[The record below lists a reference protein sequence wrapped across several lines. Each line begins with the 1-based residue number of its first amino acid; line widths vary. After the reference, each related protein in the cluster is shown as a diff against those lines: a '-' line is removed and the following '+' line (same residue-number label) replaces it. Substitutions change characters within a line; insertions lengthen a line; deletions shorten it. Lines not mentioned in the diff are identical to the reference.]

1 MHENQLIHEM
11 YDRLLKNKRLVLSL
25 PLLLAAMLFVPS
37 NTVPSAHAQFTGLV
51 CITSSTT
58 ATSCPTTP
66 PSIGPIAVGS
76 MFSVGV
82 FVQNSDPLVGW
93 DVYVAANSS
102 ILSPTSAALGNLVP
116 NPSLTG
122 ICINGV
128 AQTGSCTQGTANGPG
143 VVEVTTI
150 ESSGSN
156 VCNNPPPGPCSGMAF
171 TITYKV
177 VGVASS
183 TSLFYPTAAGCSQSS
198 VSSPPNV
205 CVLISDAFGTT
216 LPENIQGASVATS
229 PGTFTGLVCITSS
242 ATATSC
248 PSSPPSLGP
257 FTVGA
262 TFRVGVFV
270 QGSQTLG
277 GFDIYVGSNPM
288 FVRPTGANLGPL
300 IPHPTSLNICVNNV
314 SQTGTCT
321 ARTVNG
327 PGVVEVTVINDDRS
341 GKVCGGASP
350 CSGMAF
356 LINYTVV
363 ASTTTSAL
371 FYPPSSSGCANSSVS
386 SPPDLCVL
394 IAYSV
399 GSTLPENIQAA
410 TVTTTLTGLVCITF
424 PSTSSSCPASAP
436 MFGPFA
442 AGSNFT
448 VGVFLQGSQAMA
460 GFDIYVAVNYSVL
473 HPVSASLGPLIA
485 HPSLTSICVNGVA
498 VTGSC
503 TLGTANGVGVV
514 EVTTIE
520 SSGGTECAGASPC
533 SGLAFTITYNV
544 VGASSGSPIF
554 YPSSSAC
561 NPSSVSGTTTCLLVT
576 NSVGATLPENIQGA
590 TVSTVSDFSFT
601 AATSSLSIPAGSS
614 ASDTLTVTSIGG
626 FTGNVALTNSSVPS
640 GVAVVFVPDPVTITT
655 AGGSATSSMH
665 VFVGALAGT
674 SFTIIVIATTGS
686 ITHSLAVSV
695 TVTAAPSFSGG
706 QVHWTHRIS
715 LSKTNGTQT
724 WTVVVANPLST
735 GVNVV
740 VRIVG
745 SSATNPSLTFDV
757 TCGVTCVNTAGGV
770 NSTPGLT
777 PVSVASG
784 AKSFSFSFNQLV
796 DPSFANT
803 KITFTATLYWTTGT
817 LYASSS
823 SKSGAFAV
831 VP

>member
-1 MHENQLIHEM
+1 MFN
-11 YDRLLKNKRLVLSL
+11 RRVKNKRLMLLL
-25 PLLLAAMLFVPS
+25 PLLLAAVLFVPS
-37 NTVPSAHAQFTGLV
+37 NTIPSAHAQFTGLV
-51 CITSSTT
+51 CITTSTT
-58 ATSCPTTP
+58 ATICPSSP
-66 PSIGPIAVGS
+66 PSLGAFPVGS
-76 MFSVGV
+76 TFTVGV

-93 DVYVAANSS
+93 DMYVGANSS
-102 ILSPTSAALGNLVP
+102 VLSPTSAVLGNLVP
-116 NPSLTG
+116 NPTLTS
-122 ICINGV
+122 ICVNGV
-128 AQTGSCTQGTANGPG
+128 AQVGSCTQGTANGPG

-150 ESSGSN
+150 DSSGSN
-156 VCNNPPPGPCSGMAF
+156 VCNNPPSGPCSGMAF

-183 TSLFYPTAAGCSQSS
+183 SSLFYPTSSGCSQSS

-205 CVLISDAFGTT
+205 CVLISDSNGTT
-216 LPENIQGASVATS
+216 RPENIQGATVATS

-242 ATATSC
+242 VTATSC
-248 PSSPPSLGP
+248 PSSPPLLGP
-257 FTVGA
+257 FTVGT

-277 GFDIYVGSNPM
+277 GFDIYVASNPM
-288 FVRPTGANLGPL
+288 FVRPTGGNFGPL
-300 IPHPTSLNICVNNV
+300 IPHPTFLTICVNNV

-321 ARTVNG
+321 AGTVNG
-327 PGVVEVTVINDDRS
+327 PGVVEVTAINDDRS
-341 GKVCGGASP
+341 GKVCGGVSP

-363 ASTTTSAL
+363 ASTTSSAL
-371 FYPPSSSGCANSSVS
+371 FYPTSSSGCANSSVS
-386 SPPDLCVL
+386 SPPDVCVL
-394 IAYSV
+394 IVDSV
-399 GSTLPENIQAA
+399 GNTLPENIQAA

-448 VGVFLQGSQAMA
+448 VGVFIQGSQAMA
-460 GFDIYVAVNYSVL
+460 GFDIYVAVNYTVL

-503 TLGTANGVGVV
+503 TVGTANGVGVV

-520 SSGGTECAGASPC
+520 SSGGTECGGASPC

-544 VGASSGSPIF
+544 VSASSGTPIF

-590 TVSTVSDFSFT
+590 TVTTTSDFSFT

-614 ASDTLTVTSIGG
+614 ASDTLTVTSIGS

-640 GVAVVFVPDPVTITT
+640 EGAVVFVPDPVTITT

-674 SFTIIVIATTGS
+674 SFTI
-686 ITHSLAVSV
+686 
-695 TVTAAPSFSGG
+695 TVTGTSGILSHSVSISVAVGPAPSFAKL
-706 QVHWTHRIS
+706 HWTHHLS
-715 LSKTNGTQT
+715 LSKNGNAQS
-724 WTVVVANPLST
+724 WTAIVANPLST
-735 GVNVV
+735 NVNVV

-745 SSATNPSLTFDV
+745 SSIINPSLTFDV
-757 TCGVTCVNTAGGV
+757 TCGVTCVDTAGGV

-777 PVSVASG
+777 PVSVPAGAS
-784 AKSFSFSFNQLV
+784 SFSFSFSQ
-796 DPSFANT
+796 SFSGSFVHN
-803 KITFTATLYWTTGT
+803 KITFTTTPYWATGNFFN
-817 LYASSS
+817 S
-823 SKSGAFAV
+823 SKSQSRSFAV
-831 VP
+831 VS

>member
-1 MHENQLIHEM
+1 L
-11 YDRLLKNKRLVLSL
+11 
-25 PLLLAAMLFVPS
+25 
-37 NTVPSAHAQFTGLV
+37 
-51 CITSSTT
+51 
-58 ATSCPTTP
+58 
-66 PSIGPIAVGS
+66 
-76 MFSVGV
+76 
-82 FVQNSDPLVGW
+82 
-93 DVYVAANSS
+93 
-102 ILSPTSAALGNLVP
+102 
-116 NPSLTG
+116 
-122 ICINGV
+122 
-128 AQTGSCTQGTANGPG
+128 
-143 VVEVTTI
+143 
-150 ESSGSN
+150 
-156 VCNNPPPGPCSGMAF
+156 
-171 TITYKV
+171 
-177 VGVASS
+177 
-183 TSLFYPTAAGCSQSS
+183 
-198 VSSPPNV
+198 
-205 CVLISDAFGTT
+205 
-216 LPENIQGASVATS
+216 
-229 PGTFTGLVCITSS
+229 
-242 ATATSC
+242 
-248 PSSPPSLGP
+248 LGP
-257 FTVGA
+257 FTVGT

-277 GFDIYVGSNPM
+277 GFDIYVASNPM
-288 FVRPTGANLGPL
+288 FVRPTGGNFGPL
-300 IPHPTSLNICVNNV
+300 IPHPTFLTICVNNV

-321 ARTVNG
+321 AGTVNG
-327 PGVVEVTVINDDRS
+327 PGVVEVTAINDDRS
-341 GKVCGGASP
+341 GKVCGGVSP

-363 ASTTTSAL
+363 ASTTSSAL
-371 FYPPSSSGCANSSVS
+371 FYPTSSSGCANSSVS
-386 SPPDLCVL
+386 SPPDVCVL
-394 IAYSV
+394 IVDSV
-399 GSTLPENIQAA
+399 GNTLPENIQAA

-442 AGSNFT
+442 VGSNFT
-448 VGVFLQGSQAMA
+448 VGVFIQGSQAMA
-460 GFDIYVAVNYSVL
+460 GFDIYVAVNYTVL

-503 TLGTANGVGVV
+503 TVGTANGVGVV

-544 VGASSGSPIF
+544 VGASSGTPIF

-614 ASDTLTVTSIGG
+614 ASDTLTVTSIGS

-640 GVAVVFVPDPVTITT
+640 EVAVVFVPDPVTITT

-706 QVHWTHRIS
+706 QVHWTHHIS

-777 PVSVASG
+777 PVSVAAG

-803 KITFTATLYWTTGT
+803 KITFTATLHWTTGT

-831 VP
+831 MA